1 MAGQV
6 LDELVTIIRYNTSNR
21 ELRRAEQQVNDF
33 TRNTQKRFQSWGQTI
48 SKITRAATVVIG
60 ALGAGAF
67 NVGAAEERSFL
78 NLQTQLDDT
87 EEKMNELKDVAKGVS
102 KETNRPLKDLGD
114 AIFAIRSGGQKGAAG
129 LDILNQSAKA
139 AAAGLGKTRPI
150 GLLAASA
157 VNAYGEAALSGSDAV
172 DKLLAI
178 VQSGNIEASTLAEPM
193 TKLLS
198 IGPGL
203 GVTFDELGASVA
215 AYTQLIG
222 NASQAVT
229 GVQQALSALQKPTGE
244 AEVFFTNAYG
254 SIQNMHKAIRE
265 DGFLN
270 VLQRLHESVDGD
282 AVAMGRM
289 FSSVEALGFVTDV
302 TTLRTEK
309 YTEALDNITNSV
321 GKVNKG
327 FDIYANSSVAQA
339 DEASNNLR
347 LALSSLYN
355 NVLAPLLQLFGKLPS
370 AIQTIVLGMGAMQ
383 IASTIGLG
391 PSVGGLVTSLGRF
404 IVALKT
410 GTIWQS
416 KFVRDLKTSTM
427 AVRTFALRLWTNAK
441 TALTNFA
448 TSIRTTVI
456 PALARFATTIWAST
470 IGALRALGR
479 RLAMASLAMLRFAT
493 RAIVAGIAGVV
504 AFAASIWTGAVPAL
518 AAFAAGVWA
527 TTVAML
533 ANPLTWIVL
542 GIVALIAAVVLAVK
556 HWDKIKAVAVGAI
569 DAIRGAVQW
578 AWNWIKGNWPL
589 LVGILLGPFGIVG
602 ALIWKFRDQ
611 ILGVFRKVWDW
622 LRESPIFGPVIDGI
636 QAIIDFVRELP
647 GRVVGILKDI
657 PGMIADAIRDIPG
670 LGTAINV
677 LTGAAGKVG
686 KALGFAE
693 GGIVPGPLGRPLLA
707 TVHGGEMVLPVGAS
721 NVLAQMLEG
730 FRLGPAALPQAP
742 HYYGQ
747 MYRSSVT
754 NRTVNINITE
764 PIVIQT
770 QATDAQGIAQEIGEA
785 FEDKIRNIAY
795 DHDGPVER

>member
-1 MAGQV
+1 MAGRV
-6 LDELVTIIRYNTSNR
+6 IDELVTIIRYNTSNR

-33 TRNTQKRFQSWGQTI
+33 TRNTQRQFASWGQTI
-48 SKITRAATVVIG
+48 SKITRAATVVLG

-67 NVGAAEERSFL
+67 KVGSAEERSFL
-78 NLQTQLDDT
+78 NLQTQLGDT
-87 EEKMNELKDVAKGVS
+87 AETMNEMKDVAKGVS
-102 KETNRPLKDLGD
+102 EETNRPLKDLGD

-150 GLLAASA
+150 ALLAASA

-229 GVQQALSALQKPTGE
+229 GVQQALNALQKPTGE

-289 FSSVEALGFVTDV
+289 FSGVEALGFVTDV

-309 YTEALDNITNSV
+309 YTEALDNVTNSV

-327 FDIYANSSVAQA
+327 FEIYAQSSVAQA
-339 DEASNNLR
+339 DEATNNLR

-355 NVLAPLLQLFGKLPS
+355 SVLVPLLQLFGKLPA
-370 AIQTIVLGMGAMQ
+370 AIQTVVLGMGAMH

-391 PSVGGLVTSLGRF
+391 PSVGGLVTSLWRF

-416 KFVRDLKTSTM
+416 KFVVSLKASKV
-427 AVRTFALRLWTNAK
+427 AQLAGA
-441 TALTNFA
+441 AA
-448 TSIRTTVI
+448 TVI
-456 PALARFATTIWAST
+456 ASAATWVFNAAL
-470 IGALRALGR
+470 
-479 RLAMASLAMLRFAT
+479 
-493 RAIVAGIAGVV
+493 
-504 AFAASIWTGAVPAL
+504 
-518 AAFAAGVWA
+518 
-527 TTVAML
+527 L
-533 ANPLTWIVL
+533 ANPITWIVL
-542 GIVALIAAVVLAVK
+542 AIVGLIAALVLLVK
-556 HWDKIKAVAVGAI
+556 HWDTVKRVVRDFFDRYGNYVLAALAVAMPFIGI
-569 DAIRGAVQW
+569 
-578 AWNWIKGNWPL
+578 PL
-589 LVGILLGPFGIVG
+589 LIARNWSRIVGVVRGIWGTIVGIFRDHWAKILAVIFPAVGLPILIAQEWDQIVG
-602 ALIWKFRDQ
+602 FVGDIWSRVYDTVKGW
-611 ILGVFRKVWDW
+611 I
-622 LRESPIFGPVIDGI
+622 E
-636 QAIIDFVRELP
+636 AIISFIKEIP
-647 GRVVGILKDI
+647 GKVKDAVKDI
-657 PGMIADAIRDIPG
+657 PNIVTEAVKDIPVVGQVLDVAGGVADKAKG
-670 LGTAINV
+670 LLGGI
-677 LTGAAGKVG
+677 GKVFT
-686 KALGFAE
+686 GFAE
-693 GGIVPGPLGRPLLA
+693 GGIVPGPLGRPVPA
-707 TVHGGEMVLPVGAS
+707 TVHGGEMILPPSARQVL
-721 NVLAQMLEG
+721 LDMFEG

-742 HYYGQ
+742 YHYGQ

-770 QATDAQGIAQEIGEA
+770 QATDAKGIAQELHEA
-785 FEDKIRNIAY
+785 IEDKIRNVAY

>member
-1 MAGQV
+1 MATTV
-6 LDELVTIIRYNTSNR
+6 IDELVTIIRYNTSNR

-33 TRNTQKRFQSWGQTI
+33 TRNTQRQFASWGQTI
-48 SKITRAATVVIG
+48 SKITRAATVVLG

-67 NVGAAEERSFL
+67 KVGSAEERSFL
-78 NLQTQLDDT
+78 NLQTQLGDT
-87 EEKMNELKDVAKGVS
+87 AETMNEMKGVAKGVS
-102 KETNRPLKDLGD
+102 KETNRPLKELGD

-139 AAAGLGKTRPI
+139 AAAGLGETRSI

-157 VNAYGEAALSGSDAV
+157 INTYGEAALSGSDAV
-172 DKLLAI
+172 DKVLAI
-178 VQSGNIEASTLAEPM
+178 VQSGNLEASTLAEPM
-193 TKLLS
+193 TALLS
-198 IGPGL
+198 PGASL

-215 AYTQLIG
+215 GYTQITG
-222 NASQAVT
+222 NAPRAIT
-229 GVQQALSALQKPTGE
+229 GVKTALDALLKPTKD
-244 AEVFFTNAYG
+244 AETTINGVYG
-254 SIQNMHKAIRE
+254 SIQNMHRAIRE
-265 DGFLN
+265 DGFFN
-270 VLQRLHESVDGD
+270 VLQRLHGAVDGD
-282 AVAMGRM
+282 VVAMGRM
-289 FSSVEALGFVTDV
+289 FSSTEALGFV
-302 TTLRTEK
+302 
-309 YTEALDNITNSV
+309 LDATSLNTAAYAESLENINNSV

-339 DEASNNLR
+339 DEATNNLK

-370 AIQTIVLGMGAMQ
+370 AIQTVVLGMGAMQ

-416 KFVRDLKTSTM
+416 QFVLSLKASRIGMLLTGGAARAM
-427 AVRTFALRLWTNAK
+427 WLAVTGP
-441 TALTNFA
+441 
-448 TSIRTTVI
+448 IG
-456 PALARFATTIWAST
+456 LAI
-470 IGALRALGR
+470 L
-479 RLAMASLAMLRFAT
+479 
-493 RAIVAGIAGVV
+493 
-504 AFAASIWTGAVPAL
+504 AFAAVG
-518 AAFAAGVWA
+518 
-527 TTVAML
+527 
-533 ANPLTWIVL
+533 
-542 GIVALIAAVVLAVK
+542 ALIYK
-556 HWDKIKAVAVGAI
+556 FRRQIVGAL
-569 DAIRGAVQW
+569 QT

-611 ILGVFRKVWDW
+611 ILGAFREVWDW
-622 LRESPIFGPVIDGI
+622 LRESPIFSPVIDGI

-647 GRVVGILKDI
+647 GKVVGILKDI
-657 PGMIADAIRDIPG
+657 PGMVADAIRDIPG
-670 LGTAINV
+670 LGAALEV
-677 LTGAAGKVG
+677 FTGIAGKVG
-686 KALGFAE
+686 KAVGLAE

-721 NVLAQMLEG
+721 RVIAQMLEG

-770 QATDAQGIAQEIGEA
+770 QATDAKGIAQEIGEA
-785 FEDKIRNIAY
+785 IQDQIRNIAY